1 MSEIVREMTREEL
14 VAFIDELRVEN
25 KKHIEKLK
33 AEIWGIDPDAPT
45 VDAVPVVRCEDCK
58 CKDKY
63 ENFCWSFLREI
74 DPSDYCSCA
83 KRREE
88 CTQER

>member
-63 ENFCWSFLREI
+63 ENFCRRFLREI
-74 DPSDYCSCA
+74 DPNDYCSYA
-83 KRREE
+83 ERRTDE
-88 CTQER
+88 TN